1 MINRIIKS
9 FAFLKRVVSS
19 LIVRASISG
28 TRANIRVASFSCL
41 NVRKDQIHVGD
52 DFFSGKDLY
61 ISLSPFTDCRIG
73 DAVMFGPEVMI
84 LSGNHL
90 TNYCEGHMRYND
102 LHDSSAKNI
111 RIEDG
116 AWVGARSI
124 LLSGSELGEGCI
136 VGANSLVNSR
146 VLPYSIFGGQ
156 PARFLKCRFDSI
168 CELSQVLASTNSKY
182 TVDSIQNEYQKNGL
196 DLKWMSA
203 E

>member
-1 MINRIIKS
+1 MKFFVFLNRVIN
-9 FAFLKRVVSS
+9 S
-19 LIVRASISG
+19 LIFRVLVSG
-28 TRANIRVASFSCL
+28 TKSNIRVAGFSHV
-41 NVRKDQIHVGD
+41 NVRKHQIFVGD

-61 ISLSPFTDCRIG
+61 VSLSPFTKCRIG

-90 TNYCEGHMRYND
+90 TNYCDGHMRYND
-102 LHDSSAKNI
+102 RHDSSAKSIVVEN
-111 RIEDG
+111 G

-156 PARFLKCRFDSI
+156 PARFLKCRFDNIS
-168 CELSQVLASTNSKY
+168 ELSQVLASTNSKY
-182 TVDSIQNEYQKNGL
+182 TVACIQNEYQKYGL
-196 DLKWMSA
+196 DITWMNA